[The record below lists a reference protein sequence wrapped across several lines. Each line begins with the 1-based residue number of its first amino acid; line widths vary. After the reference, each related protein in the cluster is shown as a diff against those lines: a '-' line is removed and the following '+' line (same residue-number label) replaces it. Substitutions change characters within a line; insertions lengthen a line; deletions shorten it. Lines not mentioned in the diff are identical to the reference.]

1 MFRSL
6 NSLFGTS
13 LRILLAGVAVAS
25 CFSLAMSQTQ
35 SNAADL
41 QGTVRD
47 ANGAAVANATVTA
60 RNTGTNV
67 TREVTTNE
75 DGFYKIVNLTPGPYE
90 LTVQASNYKTAI
102 VSLTEGTIADL

>member
-13 LRILLAGVAVAS
+13 MRILLAVAAIAS

-35 SNAADL
+35 SDAADL

-47 ANGAAVANATVTA
+47 ANGAVVANATVTA
-60 RNTGTNV
+60 RNTGTNL
-67 TREVTTNE
+67 TREATTND
-75 DGFYKIVNLTPGPYE
+75 DGFYKIVNLTPGVYE
-90 LTVQASNYKTAI
+90 LTVKVANYKTAI
-102 VSLTEGTIADL
+102 IPSVRLTLGQ